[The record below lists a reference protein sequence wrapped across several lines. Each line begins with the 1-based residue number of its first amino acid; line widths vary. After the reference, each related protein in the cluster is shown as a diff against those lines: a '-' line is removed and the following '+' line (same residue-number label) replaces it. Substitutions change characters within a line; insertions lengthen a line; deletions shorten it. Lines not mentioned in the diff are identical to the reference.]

1 LHRLYLLIFELV
13 LSSCTI
19 SCASLFHWPH
29 LLFAEDSAFSICLG
43 YATRLAGSS
52 LRAAAR
58 NGGVEWPTLPDP
70 KDRWVLDL
78 AHASGAD
85 CVVTRDR
92 HFLDRAGELEALGFR
107 VLTPRRI
114 LGLLR
119 A

>member
-1 LHRLYLLIFELV
+1 MAH
-13 LSSCTI
+13 
-19 SCASLFHWPH
+19 A
-29 LLFAEDSAFSICLG
+29 
-43 YATRLAGSS
+43 
-52 LRAAAR
+52 
-58 NGGVEWPTLPDP
+58 PDP